1 MGMKFK
7 FLTLLLLA
15 ALSLSGLAQTQSQ
28 NHPESSSPLFLVKIA
43 GTVAV
48 NSQHEALDKYLA
60 IYVDPA
66 NWKAALDDK
75 DLGPFLKL
83 KEGKPGRSAV
93 LFFTA
98 GMDSAICVY
107 FDNNEPF
114 GVSAAKAGSGGT
126 IEASSISSGYKA
138 VSKEMLKPA
147 GKEYDFSEMD
157 VNMDN
162 GDPLPAWQIKLAG
175 K

>member
-1 MGMKFK
+1 MKFK

-15 ALSLSGLAQTQSQ
+15 ALALSGLAQAQSQ
-28 NHPESSSPLFLVKIA
+28 THPDSDGPLALVKTA

-48 NSQHEALDKYLA
+48 NTQHAELERFLA
-60 IYVDPA
+60 IYVDSS
-66 NWKAALDDK
+66 NWKSGLADK

-93 LFFTA
+93 LFFTSN
-98 GMDSAICVY
+98 MDYAIWVY
-107 FDNNEPF
+107 FDDNAAF
-114 GVSAAKAGSGGT
+114 GVTAAKAGSGGT
-126 IEASSISSGYKA
+126 IEASSISAGYKA
-138 VSKEMLKPA
+138 VSKEMLQPA
-147 GKEYDFSEMD
+147 GKDYDFSQMD

-162 GDPLPAWQIKLAG
+162 GDPLPAWQVKPSG

>member
-7 FLTLLLLA
+7 FLTLLVLA
-15 ALSLSGLAQTQSQ
+15 AFSLSGLAQTQSQ

-60 IYVDPA
+60 IYVDPS
-66 NWKAALDDK
+66 NWKAALEDK

-83 KEGKPGRSAV
+83 KEGKPGRGAV
-93 LFFTA
+93 LFFTPE
-98 GMDSAICVY
+98 MTSAICVY

-126 IEASSISSGYKA
+126 IDAGSISSGYKA

-147 GKEYDFSEMD
+147 GKEYDFSAMD

-162 GDPLPAWQIKLAG
+162 GDPLPAWQIKPSG